1 MSDCIFCKII
11 SGEIPSAKVYEDDG
25 ILGFRDV
32 NPAAPVHVL
41 FIPKKHF
48 ANLGEAL
55 PEDQALLGRMLLVIG
70 AEAAKLGLADG
81 YRVVSNCGE
90 SAGQS
95 VNHFHLHLLGGRDLA
110 WPPG

>member
-1 MSDCIFCKII
+1 MTDCIFCRII
-11 SGEIPSAKVYEDDG
+11 AGEIPSAKVYEDEE
-25 ILGFRDV
+25 ILGFRDI

-48 ANLGEAL
+48 ANLGEAA
-55 PEDQALLGRMLLVIG
+55 PADQALLGRMLQVIG
-70 AEAAKLGLADG
+70 REAPKLGLSEG

-90 SAGQS
+90 PAGQT
-95 VNHFHLHLLGGRDLA
+95 VNHFHLHVLGGRELQ